1 MKTFVRA
8 VMAGLLTTAAS
19 ISSAQMSDMEN
30 MPQHHHDL
38 LEAAEVPGDSLYR
51 LPIALVT
58 ADGAGIAL
66 SSLRGQ
72 PLLLTMFYS
81 HCTSICP
88 LLTADL
94 QKIDGQLT
102 PDQRTRTRVLMVSFD
117 AVRDTP
123 AELKG
128 FEQLHHIDDPRWV
141 IARASAG
148 DVRLL
153 AAALGIRYR
162 ELPDHSFNHSAVIT
176 LADRDGVVRARA
188 VGVQAADS
196 QFLDTLRSIAAAG
209 SASRPDGG

>member
-1 MKTFVRA
+1 MMTSIRA
-8 VMAGLLTTAAS
+8 SLVGLLATAAS
-19 ISSAQMSDMEN
+19 IASAPMSGMEN
-30 MPQHHHDL
+30 MPAHHHDM

-51 LPIALVT
+51 LQIPLET
-58 ADGAGIAL
+58 ADGTRIAL

-72 PLLLTMFYS
+72 PLLVTMFYS

-102 PDQRTRTRVLMVSFD
+102 PDQRSVTRVLMVSFD

-123 AELKG
+123 TALTG
-128 FEQLHHIDDPRWV
+128 FKQLHHIEDPRWV
-141 IARASAG
+141 VARASAG
-148 DVRLL
+148 NVRLL

-176 LADRDGVVRARA
+176 LADRDGVVRARV
-188 VGVQAADS
+188 VGVGGADA
-196 QFLDTLRSIAAAG
+196 QFLDTVRSIAAAA
-209 SASRPDGG
+209 SANRPDGG

>member
-1 MKTFVRA
+1 MKTYIRA
-8 VMAGLLTTAAS
+8 YLVGLLTTAAS
-19 ISSAQMSDMEN
+19 ISSAQMSGMEN
-30 MPQHHHDL
+30 MPQHHHQM

-51 LPIALVT
+51 LQIPLET
-58 ADGAGIAL
+58 ADGTSIAL
-66 SSLRGQ
+66 SSLRGR
-72 PLLLTMFYS
+72 PLLVTMFYS

-102 PDQRTRTRVLMVSFD
+102 PDQRTGTRVLMVSFD

-123 AELKG
+123 ATLRG
-128 FEQLHHIDDPRWV
+128 FKQLHHIDDPRWV
-141 IARASAG
+141 VARVSAG
-148 DVRLL
+148 NVRLL

-176 LADRDGVVRARA
+176 LADRDGVVRARV
-188 VGVQAADS
+188 VGLGGADG
-196 QFLDTLRSIAAAG
+196 QFLDTLRSIAVAG

>member
-1 MKTFVRA
+1 MKTSIRVSL
-8 VMAGLLTTAAS
+8 VGLLATAAS
-19 ISSAQMSDMEN
+19 IAGAQMNAMDN
-30 MPQHHHDL
+30 MPPHHHAM

-51 LPIALVT
+51 LQIPLQT
-58 ADGAGIAL
+58 ADGKHIAL

-72 PLLLTMFYS
+72 PLLVTMFYT

-102 PDQRTRTRVLMVSFD
+102 PDQRTGTRVLMVSFD
-117 AVRDTP
+117 ALRDTP
-123 AELKG
+123 AALKG

-141 IARASAG
+141 VARASAG

-188 VGVQAADS
+188 VGLGGADA
-196 QFLDTLRSIAAAG
+196 QFLDTLRSTAAAAP
-209 SASRPDGG
+209 ASRPDGG